1 MVETNLNIS
10 PSKGIPIPDTG
21 KLLLVE
27 SEILGFGIRIKVQR
41 ILVIPITIEIQNP
54 SSTDIES

>member
-10 PSKGIPIPDTG
+10 PSKGIPIQDTG
-21 KLLLVE
+21 KLLPVE
-27 SEILGFGIRIKVQR
+27 SEILGFGIRNKAQR

-54 SSTDIES
+54 SFTDKES